1 MPRAGRVRIRA
12 GIKNGPL
19 LNTLIDWEPREA
31 GRQEESWDGLDES
44 GLINLFN
51 IPARQVHIFAY
62 SLPNNCVIV
71 QRDNTAAVEPITT
84 TSAPERRPQ
93 THVNLEQKYEHAR
106 HKRADCHEP
115 DFTVIFPDAEQ
126 KDGTPVLSGVAPI
139 KIVIAEK
146 DRHQLESA
154 RFEVMLYADLR
165 FIFEDEE
172 GFTPFTFLWDTTGMP
187 PGEHTLTVN
196 ILGYNNHCGT
206 RSHKVFIRRVE
217 PKP

>member
-19 LNTLIDWEPREA
+19 LKTLIDWVPREA
-31 GRQEESWDGLDES
+31 GRQEEFWDGLDQS

-62 SLPNNCVIV
+62 TLPNNCIIV
-71 QRDNTAAVEPITT
+71 KRSQTASAEPNITDET
-84 TSAPERRPQ
+84 YKRRLQ
-93 THVNLEQKYEHAR
+93 TQVNLNRKYEHAR
-106 HKRADCHEP
+106 HDLADCHEP
-115 DFTVIFPDAEQ
+115 DFTLIFPDAEL
-126 KDGTPVLSGVAPI
+126 KDGAPVLSGVAPI

-172 GFTPFTFLWDTTGMP
+172 GFTPFTFLWDTKGLT
-187 PGEHTLTVN
+187 PGEHILTVN
-196 ILGYNNHCGT
+196 ILGYNNHCGA
-206 RSHKVFIRRVE
+206 RSHKVFIRSVD